1 MNLTSRNKAVQLS
14 FLFILFYSS
23 IERTV
28 AVNNFTFEDDQE
40 PKLNHPLH
48 GQHLRVI
55 AMEVIYNWIY

>member
-1 MNLTSRNKAVQLS
+1 MNLTSRNTAVQLS
-14 FLFILFYSS
+14 FLFVYWFYSY

-28 AVNNFTFEDDQE
+28 AVNDLTFEADQE

-55 AMEVIYNWIY
+55 AMEVI